1 MTSAI
6 ILAGGLGTRLRSA
19 VPDLPK
25 PMAPING
32 RPFLE
37 HQIRYW
43 SNQGINHFVL
53 SVGYRYQAIIDYFG
67 AQFEGVSLEYVIEE
81 TLLGTGGGLMLAS
94 KKVNHKEKFLLLN
107 GDTYFEIQLKD
118 LINFS
123 NKTNADWCFSL
134 FRTGEVGRYLG
145 MNILPGGQISSL
157 KTDSSS
163 LERLA
168 NGGVYLVN
176 PLALSVIPLF
186 SGDRLSLEEDIF
198 PMAMAMGQRF
208 YGIEFQNTFIDIGV
222 PVDYNRA
229 STLLAK

>member
-1 MTSAI
+1 
-6 ILAGGLGTRLRSA
+6 
-19 VPDLPK
+19 
-25 PMAPING
+25 
-32 RPFLE
+32 
-37 HQIRYW
+37 
-43 SNQGINHFVL
+43 
-53 SVGYRYQAIIDYFG
+53 
-67 AQFEGVSLEYVIEE
+67 
-81 TLLGTGGGLMLAS
+81 
-94 KKVNHKEKFLLLN
+94 
-107 GDTYFEIQLKD
+107 
-118 LINFS
+118 
-123 NKTNADWCFSL
+123 
-134 FRTGEVGRYLG
+134 